1 MTQSVVAAESSH
13 NPDDLL
19 KQSERYP
26 DLRAAGRKLA
36 LQLESF
42 RGVPDLLVLGIALG
56 GLPVAHEVATH
67 LGAQLDFVLIQRL
80 LTSNEPGSQICAVN
94 VAGLLVTGDEIE
106 LSDRPSSPLEH
117 FLAEAIGG
125 LEKREKTCRRGLAPV
140 AVAGRNV
147 ILVDCGIRTGSTI
160 KVAVSALRSLD
171 PRKIIAA
178 VPVASAE
185 GYELAQG
192 LADEIVCLA
201 RPKTFVNA
209 GFWYR
214 DFRRPGDEAVGDLL

>member
-1 MTQSVVAAESSH
+1 MTQPVVAAESSH
-13 NPDDLL
+13 NLDDLL

-26 DLRAAGRKLA
+26 NLRAAGRKLA
-36 LQLESF
+36 PQLESY

-67 LGAQLDFVLIQRL
+67 LGAPLDFVLIQRL

-94 VAGLLVTGDEIE
+94 VAGSLVTDDEIK
-106 LSDRPSSPLEH
+106 LSDRPSSPIEH
-117 FLAEAIGG
+117 FLAEAIGE
-125 LEKREKTCRRGLAPV
+125 LEKREKTCRRCRPPV
-140 AVAGRNV
+140 ALAGRSV

-160 KVAVSALRSLD
+160 KVAVRALRSLD
-171 PRKIIAA
+171 PQKIVAA

-185 GYELAQG
+185 GYEVAQE
-192 LADEIVCLA
+192 LADEVVCLA

-209 GFWYR
+209 AFWYR
-214 DFRRPGDEAVGDLL
+214 DFGRPGDETVGDLL